1 MGPRSAVKIIL
12 TAFMITIILVGS
24 ALADDDTSFNYMTA
38 DKVREK
44 IETGQKMIILDIQ
57 VAEEFNRHH
66 LKGAVATYAYPV
78 KSDEDRAKL
87 GEMFS
92 QISSNGDP
100 VVIVC
105 PRGKGGAKRA
115 YKYLSSKGI
124 SEERLYILENGQ
136 FGWPYSWLLD
146 ES

>member
-1 MGPRSAVKIIL
+1 MGPRSAAKIIL
-12 TAFMITIILVGS
+12 IAFMTTMILVGS
-24 ALADDDTSFNYMTA
+24 ALADDDTNFNYMA
-38 DKVREK
+38 ANKVREK

-66 LKGAVATYAYPV
+66 LRGAVATYAYPV

-87 GEMFS
+87 DEMFS

-105 PRGKGGAKRA
+105 PRGKGGAKRT
-115 YKYLSSKGI
+115 YKYLSSRGI

-136 FGWPYSWLLD
+136 AGWPYSWLLD